1 MLKMPIVTIELIE
14 GRSVEQKREMAKKI
28 TETITEITK
37 IPKDAVEII
46 FNDMKKENYSKG
58 GLLAI
63 DM

>member
-1 MLKMPIVTIELIE
+1 MPIVTIELIE

-28 TETITEITK
+28 TEAITEVTK
-37 IPKDAVEII
+37 IPQDAVEII

>member
-1 MLKMPIVTIELIE
+1 MPIVTIELIE
-14 GRSVEQKREMAKKI
+14 GRSIEQKREMAKKI

-37 IPKDAVEII
+37 IPQEAVEII

>member
-1 MLKMPIVTIELIE
+1 MPIVTIELIE

-46 FNDMKKENYSKG
+46 FKDMKKENYSKG